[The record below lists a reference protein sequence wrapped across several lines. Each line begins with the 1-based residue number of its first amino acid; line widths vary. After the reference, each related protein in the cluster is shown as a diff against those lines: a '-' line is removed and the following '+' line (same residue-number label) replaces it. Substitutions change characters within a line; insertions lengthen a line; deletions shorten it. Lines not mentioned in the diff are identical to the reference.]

1 MHQIITTA
9 HCEISITLV
18 ESESCRACGLWLP
31 FSVLVVSSSLLLW
44 CELCPRLSPS
54 VGMVTLCVC
63 LSLCVGDFLLSSPSF
78 WMKKSHRTTI
88 GIRMWLFLSHPPP
101 PNTHLHTHA
110 YDDKYPVTCL
120 CEHGTEGSTPSPWGW
135 QGSGLWDSSLDLS
148 FTSSNSLAVRR
159 KHLSRITTAVA
170 PFLYV
175 CSQGFAEIN
184 ISCDSVWWMCT
195 RNSEVKGY
203 TQTVLTYIQ
212 TRRQDL
218 NDSIPMETWL
228 VVWKLNR
235 KGQVISFWGD
245 SEG

>member
-1 MHQIITTA
+1 
-9 HCEISITLV
+9 
-18 ESESCRACGLWLP
+18 
-31 FSVLVVSSSLLLW
+31 
-44 CELCPRLSPS
+44 
-54 VGMVTLCVC
+54 
-63 LSLCVGDFLLSSPSF
+63 
-78 WMKKSHRTTI
+78 
-88 GIRMWLFLSHPPP
+88 MWLFLSHPPP

-110 YDDKYPVTCL
+110 YYDKYPVTCL

-245 SEG
+245 SEGWNAHYCTRTTREVAITDTKQHNIPMIHQHIRWHNHHVRDLLRELEGVWDL